1 MNYQDYIKTELLM
14 LIPVLYFIGMGI
26 KKSKMP
32 DKWIPITLGITSVTL
47 SAIWVV
53 ATSDISGIKE
63 TLSAIFTIFTQGILI
78 AGASVYTN
86 QVVVQSMKK
95 E

>member
-63 TLSAIFTIFTQGILI
+63 TLSAVFTIITQGILI

>member
-63 TLSAIFTIFTQGILI
+63 TLSAVFTIITQGILI

-86 QVVVQSMKK
+86 QVVIQSMKK